1 MDFIV
6 TDPLVALTARLF
18 LGLFLVA
25 AAVHKLR
32 SLRAFTSALA
42 GYRLVPRGLLQPF
55 AISLMAMEIVVGAAL
70 VFDLSITGIGGIGG
84 IAGFGALAIFGLYFA
99 AIALNLARGNRAID
113 CGCSFGARASRLSGW
128 HLVRLGALMLASTL
142 PMMAVSARALQAFD
156 FLNAIGGIVALGIL
170 YLAADQLLTNHGRMQ
185 GRRIQGDR
193 ANA

>member
-55 AISLMAMEIVVGAAL
+55 AIFLLAMEMVVGATL
-70 VFDLSITGIGGIGG
+70 VLDLG
-84 IAGFGALAIFGLYFA
+84 IAGIAGIGALAIFGLYFA

-128 HLVRLGALMLASTL
+128 HLVRLGTLMLASTL
-142 PMMAVSARALQAFD
+142 PTMAVSARALQAFD
-156 FLNAIGGIVALGIL
+156 FLNAIGGIVALGVL

-185 GRRIQGDR
+185 GGRIQGDK